1 MTLLIYHHVF
11 SHALALHI
19 SVVALKDK
27 DCDWCIHWW
36 IIFVCTY
43 SVRLGGN
50 GNNCSNLRLLPRR
63 PTDNI
68 LFILGCPS
76 VTSAAVAISLV
87 SPRSL
92 ILKLIRRQFF
102 STASRRHASFR
113 ACSLLPMEY
122 NSPSSRKIEMDWI
135 AIFVHAARAPA
146 TVERRKT

>member
-1 MTLLIYHHVF
+1 MALLIYHLVF

-19 SVVALKDK
+19 SVVALKGK

-36 IIFVCTY
+36 MTFVCTY
-43 SVRLGGN
+43 SVRSRGN
-50 GNNCSNLRLLPRR
+50 GNNCCNLWLPRR
-63 PTDNI
+63 PSDNI

-102 STASRRHASFR
+102 SIASRRHASFR

-122 NSPSSRKIEMDWI
+122 NSPWNRKIEKDWI
-135 AIFVHAARAPA
+135 AIFVHGAPG
-146 TVERRKT
+146 TCNCGKE